1 MSFQKFEFVNSEL
14 VWFFISVRTD
24 SAGFQQISVKST
36 EFVNL
41 GLGSPGGTGGLGT
54 GHAGLAKEELGRARR
69 WASMSC

>member
-1 MSFQKFEFVNSEL
+1 MSFQKIEFVNSEL

-24 SAGFQQISVKST
+24 SAGFRQISVKST
-36 EFVNL
+36 
-41 GLGSPGGTGGLGT
+41 GPGSPGGTGGLGT